1 VPEPVSDPDSPLID
15 ATVTGSTLQC
25 AMPTVSQDL
34 APRGA
39 ALEYWFIKFHAG
51 DLAFLVDFIVRRDAG
66 QSEVRVS
73 LWVRGQGRVAHAFAA
88 HEETGRIG
96 DCTFSADST
105 RGCVE
110 DIEWDISYDAGA
122 SRVAPRA
129 PLFTALKA
137 FDLDLLSRPQAV
149 FGGAVT
155 VGGERFALSNVAGSV
170 THYWGRRLP
179 DRWRWIS
186 ANAFGGTDLVV
197 EATLMRTRVWGQR
210 PAIAAGYLWTNQ
222 DGLLVSPVN
231 GLLTVRGTWHD
242 YVVTAR
248 SFGRTTRWHCV
259 AQPERDNDL
268 GEGIHQTLL
277 GTCTRLSDGVTDA
290 QAGLEYRR

>member
-1 VPEPVSDPDSPLID
+1 
-15 ATVTGSTLQC
+15 
-25 AMPTVSQDL
+25 MPTVSQDL

-39 ALEYWFIKFHAG
+39 ALEYWFIKLHAG
-51 DLAFLVDFIVRRDAG
+51 DLAFLVDFIVRRNSG

-73 LWVRGQGRVAHAFAA
+73 LWVRGKGRVAHAFAN
-88 HEETGRIG
+88 ETAAGRIAG
-96 DCTFSADST
+96 CTFTAYTTAGSVA
-105 RGCVE
+105 
-110 DIEWDISYDAGA
+110 DIEWDISYDAGS

-137 FDLDLLSRPQAV
+137 FDLDLLSRPRAV
-149 FGGAVT
+149 FGGSVT
-155 VGGERFALSNVAGSV
+155 VGGERFPLSDVAGSV

-179 DRWRWIS
+179 ESWRWIS
-186 ANAFGGTDLVV
+186 ANAFDGTDLVV
-197 EATLMRTRVWGQR
+197 EAVLMRTRIWGRR
-210 PAIAAGYLWTNQ
+210 PAIAAGYLWTTQ

-248 SFGRTTRWHCV
+248 SVGRRTTRLRCV
-259 AQPERDNDL
+259 AEPELDNDL

-277 GTCTRLSDGVTDA
+277 GTCTRLGDGVSDA
-290 QAGLEYRR
+290 HAGLEYRTRA